1 MYKFLKGVVNEQ
13 GGQYDAA
20 EKIFRSMTEGE
31 GLKPDARMYN
41 YMIHMYGKAGK
52 AAEAQALIRQMKGLG
67 LPMSAVTFNS
77 LMSFQKTVPGAEAT
91 LRQVLC
97 HKTRAGYL
105 FFFPFTELLNWNLWQ
120 KPTYSGSDLTNFGFQ
135 SGLFWVLGLHFLR
148 NTCTKR
154 EQRSFEVQKLA
165 FQGIHDS
172 DKRWMEYL
180 TGHSG
185 PALRCNLPTL
195 NQMLSLIQH

>member
-1 MYKFLKGVVNEQ
+1 
-13 GGQYDAA
+13 
-20 EKIFRSMTEGE
+20 
-31 GLKPDARMYN
+31 LKPDARMYN

-105 FFFPFTELLNWNLWQ
+105 FFFPSTELMNWNLWQ

-135 SGLFWVLGLHFLR
+135 SGLFWILGLHFLR
-148 NTCTKR
+148 NTCT
-154 EQRSFEVQKLA
+154 
-165 FQGIHDS
+165 
-172 DKRWMEYL
+172 
-180 TGHSG
+180 
-185 PALRCNLPTL
+185 
-195 NQMLSLIQH
+195 

>member
-1 MYKFLKGVVNEQ
+1 MYNFLKGVVNEQ
-13 GGQYDAA
+13 GGQYEAA
-20 EKIFRSMTEGE
+20 EKIFKSMTEGE

-91 LRQVLC
+91 FRQVLC
-97 HKTRAGYL
+97 HKTRDGYQ
-105 FFFPFTELLNWNLWQ
+105 FFFPSTELMNWNLQQ

-135 SGLFWVLGLHFLR
+135 SGFFWNLGLHFLR

-154 EQRSFEVQKLA
+154 E
-165 FQGIHDS
+165 
-172 DKRWMEYL
+172 
-180 TGHSG
+180 
-185 PALRCNLPTL
+185 
-195 NQMLSLIQH
+195 

>member
-1 MYKFLKGVVNEQ
+1 MYNFLKGVVNEQ
-13 GGQYDAA
+13 GGQYEAA

-97 HKTRAGYL
+97 HKTSWL
-105 FFFPFTELLNWNLWQ
+105 SVLL
-120 KPTYSGSDLTNFGFQ
+120 
-135 SGLFWVLGLHFLR
+135 
-148 NTCTKR
+148 
-154 EQRSFEVQKLA
+154 SF
-165 FQGIHDS
+165 
-172 DKRWMEYL
+172 Y
-180 TGHSG
+180 
-185 PALRCNLPTL
+185 
-195 NQMLSLIQH
+195 